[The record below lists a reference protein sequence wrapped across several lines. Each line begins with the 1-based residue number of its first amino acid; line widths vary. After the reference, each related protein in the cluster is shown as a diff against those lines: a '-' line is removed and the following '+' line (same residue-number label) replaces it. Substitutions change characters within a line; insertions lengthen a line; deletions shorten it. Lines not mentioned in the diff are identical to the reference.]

1 MAGTFS
7 RFLEAALHRPGTAL
21 VTGAGAR
28 VGRALAERL
37 GQDGW
42 SVAVHYNRSS
52 AGASETAET
61 INSGP
66 GRAVTVQ
73 ADLAD
78 EAETAGLIAKAQAS
92 LGKPVTLLVNCA
104 STFHDDSA
112 QTHTR
117 AQWDFHMEA
126 NLRAPIHLAQQF
138 SNALPAG
145 EKGLVVNL
153 IDQRVWKLNP
163 QFFTYTLSKA
173 ALFQATKTL
182 AQALAPAIRVNA
194 IGPGPT
200 LGSIHQTPEE
210 FADEQRLTLTG
221 EGSNPEEIAKALMY
235 LISADSVTGQMIA
248 SDGGQHL
255 MWQTPDVPV

>member
-1 MAGTFS
+1 MDQ
-7 RFLEAALHRPGTAL
+7 PGTAL

-28 VGRALAERL
+28 VGKALAEAL
-37 GQDGW
+37 GEAGW
-42 SVAVHYNRSS
+42 AVAVHYNSS
-52 AGASETAET
+52 ADGAEATAAA
-61 INSGP
+61 INAAPGP

-73 ADLAD
+73 ANLASESD
-78 EAETAGLIAKAQAS
+78 TAGLVDRAEAA
-92 LGKPVTLLVNCA
+92 LGAPLTLLVNCA

-112 QTHTR
+112 RTHTR

-126 NLRAPIHLAQQF
+126 NLRAPVHLAQQF
-138 SNALPAG
+138 AAALPAG
-145 EKGLVVNL
+145 KKGLVVNL

-200 LGSIHQTPEE
+200 LGSIHQT
-210 FADEQRLTLTG
+210 ADEFREEQRQTLTQ
-221 EGSNPEEIAKALMY
+221 EGSNPGEIVKALKF
-235 LISADSVTGQMIA
+235 LIDADSVTGQMIA
-248 SDGGQHL
+248 ADGGQHL
-255 MWQTPDVPV
+255 MWQTPDVPL